1 MADGV
6 QVVNIMCM

>member
-1 MADGV
+1 MADRV